1 MSKVKV
7 GILGAGYAASLHANI
22 LKQDERVDIIGVA
35 DLFVDKAEELAQSI
49 NESVKAVETLDELL
63 NLSVD
68 TVYIT
73 TPNTLHV
80 PPVLKCLENN
90 VNVFCEKPMATTE
103 EDARKILEASKKSK
117 ASYNLGMSR
126 RFANAHKKIKSLIDS
141 KRLDPKLVQV
151 KLNRGELLNPAW
163 TADAEKTGGFL
174 YETTIHQLDLLT
186 YFLGP
191 IKTLRCE
198 ATQNISDCE
207 YDNFAILFT
216 FESGAIATFVSS
228 AHSGWSFPFETIE
241 MYGDYSTVRTQEI
254 ENYSFSPGLNHQIES
269 EDYSQVPFNIKG
281 GYVEE
286 DKLFIDSL
294 INGTEPPVGAEE
306 AYDITFLITMVYESA
321 KTGREINLK
330 EEKKLLSL
338 G

>member
-1 MSKVKV
+1 MTKVKV
-7 GILGAGYAASLHANI
+7 GILGAGYAASLHADI
-22 LKQDERVDIIGVA
+22 LNQDERVEIVGVA
-35 DLFVDKAEELAQSI
+35 DLFQDKAEELAKSI
-49 NESVKAVETLDELL
+49 NGSVKAVQELDDLL
-63 NLSVD
+63 NLGVD
-68 TVYIT
+68 TVYVT

-103 EDARKILEASKKSK
+103 EDARKIFEASKKSK
-117 ASYNLGMSR
+117 ATYNLGMSR
-126 RFANAHKKIKSLIDS
+126 RFANAHKKIKSLIDEE
-141 KRLDPKLVQV
+141 RLSPKLVQV

-186 YFLGP
+186 HFLGP

-254 ENYSFSPGLNHQIES
+254 ENCSFSPGLGKQIES
-269 EDYSQVPFNIKG
+269 EDYTQIPFNVKG

-286 DKLFIDSL
+286 DRLFIDAL
-294 INGTEPPVGAEE
+294 INGDEPPVTAEE
-306 AYDITFLITMVYESA
+306 AYKLTFLITKIYESA
-321 KTGREINLK
+321 KTGKEINFT
-330 EEKKLLSL
+330 EEIKSIV
-338 G
+338 